1 MPSDR
6 HAWSWVDE
14 LEFIKKL
21 GSHGPRSWS
30 HHDAVFDYLNTVHKR
45 SDWGA
50 IDKAKVVQACIRE
63 LST

>member
-21 GSHGPRSWS
+21 GTHGPIRRP
-30 HHDAVFDYLNTVHKR
+30 HRDAVFDYLNTVRKR

-50 IDKAKVVQACIRE
+50 IDQAKVVQACMRE
-63 LST
+63 LG